1 MLTKHTNYDI
11 ISSIIFYLIVNTNN
25 LVGGNNLFNQITI
38 DGGAATG
45 KSTVARKVAEKLGYY
60 HINSGYIFRCIAA
73 SEMLGN
79 YLAQGNEVTE
89 NWINGLELTFSNK
102 EIYVNGRNF
111 FYGKV
116 NSMEVSSKTAQI
128 ARFNS
133 IREKVDG
140 FALKI
145 SESTN
150 IVIDGR
156 SSGVFLFPNSKNK
169 FFLTCNVYIRA
180 RRRLIELGMSDNELE
195 EVVRRLQERD
205 FEDSNRKVQPMQIA
219 KDATCVDTSRMT
231 IDEVVNTIIEH
242 VK

>member
-1 MLTKHTNYDI
+1 MILLCQQ
-11 ISSIIFYLIVNTNN
+11 FLAIVNTNN

-45 KSTVARKVAEKLGYY
+45 KSTVARKVAEQLGYY

-89 NWINGLELTFSNK
+89 NWINELELSFFNK
-102 EIYVNGRNF
+102 EIYVNDKNF
-111 FYGKV
+111 FYNEV
-116 NSMEVSSKTAQI
+116 NSMEISSITAQI
-128 ARFNS
+128 AGFNS
-133 IREKVDG
+133 IREKVDS
-140 FALKI
+140 FVVKI

-169 FFLTCNVYIRA
+169 CFLNCDIYIRA
-180 RRRLIELGMSDNELE
+180 RRRLIELGMSDNELG

-205 FEDSNRKVQPMQIA
+205 FKDFNRKVQPMQIA
-219 KDATCVDTSRMT
+219 KDAIRIDTTRMT
-231 IDEVVNTIIEH
+231 IDEVVNTIIQH